1 MAHRDSGTVQCRGGE
16 PGLSQGSAFCSPHQP
31 ALRCPSAP
39 AVPTDVGDK
48 DQPLF
53 VVVFISKKT
62 GKNSCGHHIKLVST
76 YHDFCRCST
85 LAKM

>member
-1 MAHRDSGTVQCRGGE
+1 MAHKDTGTVQSRGGE
-16 PGLSQGSAFCSPHQP
+16 PGLSQGSAFCSPHQL

-53 VVVFISKKT
+53 VVVFI
-62 GKNSCGHHIKLVST
+62 
-76 YHDFCRCST
+76 
-85 LAKM
+85 